1 MSESRADLSPR
12 RVFWRGVFLSFLAA
26 TLFTLWTP
34 SAADWEAWQAGWQ
47 WMLPQAPA
55 ESPPQA
61 AATSAVLPIR
71 IGLVA
76 GHWGNDSG
84 AVCPDGVTEVEINL
98 RVASL
103 VQQALTAEGYQVD
116 ILQEFDPRLQDYQA
130 AALVSIHSDSCDYR
144 GDDASGY
151 KIARAANAYDSN
163 LANRLLLCLRDR
175 YGQATGLAY
184 HPNTI
189 TPDMSEYHAFGE
201 VSPSTP
207 AVIIEIGFMNL
218 DYTLLTQHPD
228 VVAHGIT
235 SGILCYVRNEN
246 VEPAP

>member
-1 MSESRADLSPR
+1 MPASDLSPR
-12 RVFWRGVFLSFLAA
+12 RFVLRGLSLALLMA
-26 TLFTLWTP
+26 TFFSLWSP
-34 SAADWEAWQAGWQ
+34 SLDDFNRLKARWQWPDWGAAAD
-47 WMLPQAPA
+47 APA
-55 ESPPQA
+55 PAFDATPA
-61 AATSAVLPIR
+61 AAVPVR

-76 GHWGNDSG
+76 GHWGNDAG
-84 AVCPDGVTEVEINL
+84 AVCPNGTTEVEINL
-98 RVASL
+98 RVATL
-103 VQQALTAEGYQVD
+103 VQEELTTAGYQVD
-116 ILQEFDPRLQDYQA
+116 ILQEFDPRLQNYQA
-130 AALVSIHSDSCDYR
+130 AALVSIHSDSCEYR

-151 KIARAANAYDSN
+151 KIARAASAYDSN

-175 YGQATGLAY
+175 YGQATGLDY

-218 DYTLLTQHPD
+218 DYNLLTRHPD
-228 VVAHGIT
+228 VVARGIA

-246 VEPAP
+246 IESSP